1 MAVTYEFYEERANA
15 AAAAA
20 QNATLDNVRDREL
33 RSEKAWRGLANRA
46 KPAALQR
53 KLAKQE
59 KIDQDV
65 FGSVPEN

>member
-33 RSEKAWRGLANRA
+33 RSEKAWRGLANQA

-53 KLAKQE
+53 KQAKQD
-59 KIDQDV
+59 KIAQDMPD
-65 FGSVPEN
+65 SVSEN